1 MKNYTYIIL
10 ASLAASTLLLACQ
23 KAEEPGQI
31 TDDPK
36 PSEGFS
42 YTLALNADS
51 FLLLSAKPQS
61 SESNSLIC
69 RNWASYLYETSPYFR
84 FVCFLEAIPRHRQA

>member
-51 FLLLSAKPQS
+51 FSNPQAMG
-61 SESNSLIC
+61 IIFW
-69 RNWASYLYETSPYFR
+69 R
-84 FVCFLEAIPRHRQA
+84 